1 MRSTWHLRHL
11 YTMSDPL
18 APTVEDKLNDLNKKI
33 AEIKKKI
40 QLSEGQRKAN
50 FEEYE
55 ATRHEQAE
63 KIAAL
68 KQSVKELYMEYAKT
82 KNNEGKPENRIHMS
96 RESSASGK
104 RRNLSETIA
113 KAQEDN
119 VRLRKKHDLIKYQ
132 REKRQQKLRS
142 LLEEYSQLVNNKA
155 QKVFKKKME
164 IPMRNKIVKLEVRLE
179 HIRMMQIK
187 ANLTRMK
194 YRSTRADL
202 KEKSV
207 LYASSLKSL
216 EDEIREQ
223 ENEIKRLQARHEVYR
238 QTLLLNESSGT
249 EQK

>member
-1 MRSTWHLRHL
+1 
-11 YTMSDPL
+11 MSDPL
-18 APTVEDKLNDLNKKI
+18 VSTENKLNDLNKKI

-55 ATRHEQAE
+55 ATRHEYAE
-63 KIAAL
+63 RIATL
-68 KQSVKELYMEYAKT
+68 KQCVKELYTEYAKT
-82 KNNEGKPENRIHMS
+82 RNNEGKPEKRIHMG
-96 RESSASGK
+96 RESPVSGK

-142 LLEEYSQLVNNKA
+142 LLEEYSQLANDKA

-164 IPMRNKIVKLEVRLE
+164 TPLRNKIVKLEVRLE

-194 YRSTRADL
+194 YRAMHSEL

-207 LYASSLKSL
+207 FHVSSLKSL
-216 EDEIREQ
+216 EDEIKEQ
-223 ENEIKRLQARHEVYR
+223 EIEVKRLQARQRSLSINFACEHV
-238 QTLLLNESSGT
+238 QGNGQCALLCRERERKLFN
-249 EQK
+249 